1 MELNKKDA
9 DVMCGQIQE
18 YATKDDAKSI
28 GLWQCEPY
36 NNSATKGNQYVESP
50 YTPLIMGNQKCTHA

>member
-9 DVMCGQIQE
+9 DVMCGQIQK

-28 GLWQCEPY
+28 GLW
-36 NNSATKGNQYVESP
+36 
-50 YTPLIMGNQKCTHA
+50 